1 MAYLDSAKRTIE
13 IEALGVQ
20 QLLKNLDAG
29 FNKVVQA
36 MLDCKGKVV
45 VSGMGK
51 SGLIGQKI
59 TATLASTGTPA
70 FFLHPG
76 EALHGDLGMISKE
89 DVALLISYR
98 GETEELLRMLAY
110 LKQEGNTTISITGD
124 LESTLARN
132 ADHHL
137 NVSVPKEACPLEL
150 APTASTTATLVLGD
164 ALAVALMEARG
175 FKPEDFARFHPAGS
189 LGRKLLTKV
198 ADVMRTEE
206 LPFVADDIT
215 PADLLMRMSEGKLGL
230 AIFGSPEHITGILT
244 DGDFRRGMVK
254 YGGMNKLDIREM
266 MTKSPVVVDANE
278 KVVRVEQLMK
288 EKKITVVL
296 VREAERIVG
305 VYQIFS

>member
-1 MAYLDSAKRTIE
+1 MAHRDSAKRTIE
-13 IEALGVQ
+13 IEGQGLQ
-20 QLLKNLDAG
+20 HLLSNLDHVFDEA
-29 FNKVVQA
+29 VETI
-36 MLDCKGKVV
+36 LHCKGKVV

-59 TATLASTGTPA
+59 AATLASTGTPA

-110 LKQEGNTTISITGD
+110 LKQEGNQAISITGD
-124 LESTLARN
+124 PASTLASN
-132 ADHHL
+132 TDHYL
-137 NVSVPKEACPLEL
+137 NVVVPKEACPLEL

-175 FKPEDFARFHPAGS
+175 FKPEDFARFHPGGS
-189 LGRKLLTKV
+189 LGHKLLTRV
-198 ADVMRTEE
+198 GDVMRTEN
-206 LPFVADDIT
+206 LPFVSADIA

-230 AIFGSPEHITGILT
+230 AIFGAPDNLQGILT
-244 DGDFRRGMVK
+244 DGDLRRGMVK
-254 YGGMNKLDIREM
+254 YGGLDQLDFAGM
-266 MTKSPVVVDANE
+266 MTKSPVTVQVHD
-278 KVVRVEQLMK
+278 KVVQVERLMK
-288 EKKITVVL
+288 EKRITVVL
-296 VREAERIVG
+296 VQEAGRIVG